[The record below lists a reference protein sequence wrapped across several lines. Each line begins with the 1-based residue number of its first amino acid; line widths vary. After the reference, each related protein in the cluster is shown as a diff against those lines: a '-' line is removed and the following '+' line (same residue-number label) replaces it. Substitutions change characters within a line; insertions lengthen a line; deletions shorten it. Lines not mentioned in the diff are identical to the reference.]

1 MILPGQFVQAYNRMY
16 PVFERLKAR
25 CEPLLRGAATEA
37 GGRLSHSRIKA
48 DESLFL
54 KTEKNGPSDPFS
66 ETEDIF
72 AATIVVPNELNVPK
86 VEEGLKKGFV
96 VVERKAQRTR
106 RPDEFVYDDL
116 HMILKLK
123 PEPGRSDPEI
133 ERLAVEVQIKTAM
146 QAASSEISHDLVYKP
161 PLLSWK
167 KARLASR
174 VRALVEAVDDLL
186 ARIATEPD
194 GEQVGAEHYKPF
206 AERNRFINA
215 ITEILPE
222 PQLPTDKRRLAITIE
237 SYLRDCRPSVSI
249 DELVTMLRNPVHAL
263 FVQAASL
270 SPAQK
275 IFIILIKEG
284 NLLGTAGDLTTLHG
298 ERRYVIS
305 TEMLGLYPELGAVPE
320 ERRVGFPQQ
329 QTDENAG

>member
-16 PVFERLKAR
+16 PVFERLRAR
-25 CEPLLRGAATEA
+25 CEPLLEGVATEA

-48 DESLFL
+48 EESLFL
-54 KTEKNGPSDPFS
+54 KTEKNGPTDPFS

-72 AATIVVPNELNVPK
+72 AATIVVPNELNVPQ
-86 VEEGLKKGFV
+86 VEEGLRKGFI

-106 RPDEFVYDDL
+106 KPEEFIYDDV
-116 HMILKLK
+116 HMILRLK

-133 ERLAVEVQIKTAM
+133 EQLAVEVQIKTAM

-161 PLLSWK
+161 SLLSWK

-174 VRALVEAVDDLL
+174 VRALVETVDDLL
-186 ARIATEPD
+186 ARIATEANTEED
-194 GEQVGAEHYKPF
+194 YQPF
-206 AERNRFINA
+206 SHRNKVIGVL
-215 ITEILPE
+215 TEILSD
-222 PQLPTDKRRLAITIE
+222 PQLPTDRRRLAIIVE
-237 SYLRDCRPSVSI
+237 SYLRDCQPHVSI
-249 DELVTMLRNPVHAL
+249 DELATMLRNPVHAPL
-263 FVQAASL
+263 VQAASL

-284 NLLGTAGDLTTLHG
+284 SLLATAGDLTSLRG

-305 TEMLGLYPELGAVPE
+305 EEMLTLYPELRAVPE
-320 ERRVGFPQQ
+320 ERRVGFPQ
-329 QTDENAG
+329 T

>member
-16 PVFERLKAR
+16 PVFERLRAR
-25 CEPLLRGAATEA
+25 CEPLLRGAAIDA

-48 DESLFL
+48 QESLFL
-54 KTEKNGPSDPFS
+54 KTEKNGPTDPFF

-96 VVERKAQRTR
+96 VVDRKAQRTR
-106 RPDEFVYDDL
+106 KPDEFVYDDI
-116 HMILKLK
+116 HMILRLN

-133 ERLAVEVQIKTAM
+133 ERLTIEVQIKTAM

-174 VRALVEAVDDLL
+174 VRALVETVDDLL
-186 ARIATEPD
+186 ARIATEAD
-194 GEQVGAEHYKPF
+194 TEEDYKPF
-206 AERNRFINA
+206 SQRNKVIGVL
-215 ITEILPE
+215 TEILPD
-222 PQLPTDKRRLAITIE
+222 PQLPTDRRRLAIIIE
-237 SYLRDCRPSVSI
+237 SYLRDCQPPISI
-249 DELVTMLRNPVHAL
+249 DELATMLRNPVHATL
-263 FVQAASL
+263 VQAASL

-275 IFIILIKEG
+275 IFMILIKEG
-284 NLLGTAGDLTTLHG
+284 SLLATAGDLTSLRG

-305 TEMLGLYPELGAVPE
+305 EEMLTLYPELRAVPE
-320 ERRVGFPQQ
+320 ERRVGFPQ
-329 QTDENAG
+329 T